1 MGLDQTIYRR
11 TRAGDPVDTE
21 TLTFGTNE
29 EYEKEKEFISWRK
42 MNAIHGWMVK
52 HVMDGIDE
60 NEGKSYWISYSNLL
74 DFYDQLVKARL
85 TRDATIFPPTK
96 GFFFGGAEV
105 DEYYWEELLWT
116 IEQLQDTITEM
127 KEAIKTDELINYEYS
142 FWYESSW

>member
-1 MGLDQTIYRR
+1 MHLYRR
-11 TRAGDPVDTE
+11 TRAGDPIDTE
-21 TLTFGTNE
+21 TRTFGTNE
-29 EYEKEKEFISWRK
+29 EYEAENAFISWRK

-85 TRDATIFPPTK
+85 TRDATIFPPSK
-96 GFFFGGAEV
+96 GFFFGGTKV
-105 DEYYWEELLWT
+105 DEYYWEEILWT
-116 IEQLQDTITEM
+116 IEQLQDTIKDM
-127 KEAIKTDELINYEYS
+127 KEAIEMDELVDYEYS